1 MLGSARGEAMRAAQ
15 RCEDVAVPL
24 VAWGGENPRVPNAE
38 KRPVGR
44 FSDALPSF
52 TTPFV
57 VAWRRGGAAR
67 PCVHGE

>member
-44 FSDALPSF
+44 FF
-52 TTPFV
+52 RR
-57 VAWRRGGAAR
+57 VAEFYNAVCCRVEERRRRATVCAW
-67 PCVHGE
+67 